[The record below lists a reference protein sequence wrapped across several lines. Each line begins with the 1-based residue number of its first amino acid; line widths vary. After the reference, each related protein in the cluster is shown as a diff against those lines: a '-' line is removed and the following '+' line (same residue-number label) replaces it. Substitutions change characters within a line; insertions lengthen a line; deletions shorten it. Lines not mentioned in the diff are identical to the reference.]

1 MISID
6 LIRNDPDRVR
16 AAMADRGD
24 HVDVEAVAKLD
35 TQRRKLVT
43 DADALRAQRNEGSRQ
58 LGKSKERPAAVVEEM
73 RELGSQ
79 IKSLE
84 QEARESEAKLD
95 AILLTI
101 PNLPSDDTPKGE
113 DDSGNVVGRTEGEMP
128 SFEFDPL
135 PHWELGE
142 KLDII
147 DFKRG
152 VKLAGSRFYVLKSK
166 GAALQRAL
174 ITWMLKLHLEQHGY
188 EELYIPFIVSQETLI
203 GSGQLPKFAD
213 TMYHDDEDDMWMIP
227 TSEVSI
233 AGFHRDE
240 ILSPGVLPL
249 NYTAHSPCFRR
260 EKAAAGK
267 DRRGI
272 KRVHQFEKVEM
283 FKYVEPEES
292 DEALTRLVAEAEDVC
307 RGLGVPYRIVQLCTA
322 ALGQAAAKTFDLEM
336 WAPGSREWL
345 EVSSCSNC
353 TDYQA
358 RRANIRYRPKQG
370 ARPQY
375 VHTLN
380 GSGLGLPR
388 VIVSIL
394 ENYQQADGSV
404 LIPEVLQPFTGFD
417 RIE

>member
-1 MISID
+1 MINID
-6 LIRNDPDRVR
+6 LIRSDPDLVR
-16 AAMADRGD
+16 AAMVDRGEYVNID
-24 HVDVEAVAKLD
+24 AAAELD
-35 TQRRKLVT
+35 LERRKLVT

-58 LGKSKERPAAVVEEM
+58 LGKSKERTAALVEQM
-73 RELGSQ
+73 RNLGSQ
-79 IKSLE
+79 IKTLE
-84 QEARESEAKLD
+84 QQARKLEEKLND
-95 AILLTI
+95 ILLTI
-101 PNLPSDDTPKGE
+101 PNIPSDDTPKGG
-113 DDSGNVVGRTEGEMP
+113 DDSGNVVTRTEGEIP

-135 PHWELGE
+135 PHWEIGE
-142 KLDII
+142 RLKII

-152 VKLAGSRFYVLKSK
+152 VKLAGSRFYVLKGK

-188 EELYIPFIVSQETLI
+188 EELYVPFMVNKETVT

-213 TMYHDDEDDMWMIP
+213 TMYHDDEDDIWMIP
-227 TSEVSI
+227 TSEVSM
-233 AGFHRDE
+233 AGFHREE

-249 NYTAHSPCFRR
+249 NYTSHSPCFRR

-283 FKYVEPEES
+283 FKYVEPTES
-292 DEALTRLVAEAEDVC
+292 DAALTRLVSEAEDVSKA
-307 RGLGVPYRIVQLCTA
+307 LGVPYRIVQLCTG

-358 RRANIRYRPKQG
+358 RRANIRYRAENG

-388 VIVSIL
+388 VIVAIL
-394 ENYQQADGSV
+394 ENYQQPDGSV
-404 LIPEVLQPFTGFD
+404 LIPEVLHPFTGFD